1 MPILTVRG
9 LTKRFGGLT
18 ALRNLEL
25 EVEENSIHS
34 VIGPNGAGKT
44 TLFNCIVGFYKPE
57 EGEVLFDGHSLVG
70 LGPERVAALG
80 IARTY
85 QNIRLFN
92 NMTVIE
98 NILVGEHLRL
108 RSGLAGAVIRPPGTV
123 SEERRA
129 LDEAHRLLRF
139 VGLVGRGDYLA
150 KSLPYGEQ
158 RKLEIARALAMSPRL
173 ILLDEPTAGMNPAEK
188 EDMMRFIRRL
198 RDELGLTVVLIEHE
212 MRVVMSISDR
222 VTVLDFGEKISEG
235 TPREV
240 QQDPRVIEA
249 YLGRGAATSM
259 EPFHTTRPARA
270 AGPTIVELENVHSY
284 YGNIHV
290 LKGISLSVGEGEVVT
305 LIGANG
311 AGKTTTLR
319 TISGLVRARQGRI
332 TLGGHDIT
340 HELPHQIVSRGVVH
354 VPEGRRIFNQLTV
367 LENLE
372 MGAITVKNRERVRE
386 KLKFV
391 FGLFPRL
398 AERRN
403 QVAGTLSGG
412 EQQMLAIGRAL
423 MSDPKVLLLDEPS
436 MGLAPVLVE
445 NIFSTIGQLHQAGT
459 TILLVEQNA
468 RMALSVADRGYV
480 LQTGEIVL
488 SDIADNL
495 ARNEQVR
502 RVYLGIV

>member
-1 MPILTVRG
+1 LAILSIRG
-9 LTKRFGGLT
+9 VTKRFGGLI
-18 ALRNLEL
+18 ALRDLDL
-25 EVEENSIHS
+25 DVEENAIHS
-34 VIGPNGAGKT
+34 IIGPNGAGKT

-57 EGEVLFDGHSLVG
+57 AGEIQFNGHSLVG
-70 LGPERVAALG
+70 LAPDRIAALG

-92 NMTVIE
+92 NMTVLE
-98 NILVGEHLRL
+98 NILVGQHLRL
-108 RSGLAGAVIRPPGTV
+108 RAGLAGAVLRPPSTQR
-123 SEERRA
+123 EERSA
-129 LDEAHRLLRF
+129 LETAHRLLRF

-150 KSLPYGEQ
+150 KSLPYGQQ
-158 RKLEIARALAMSPRL
+158 RKLEIARALAMGPRL
-173 ILLDEPTAGMNPAEK
+173 LLLDEPTAGMNPAEK
-188 EDMMRFIRRL
+188 EEMMRFIHRL
-198 RDELGLTVVLIEHE
+198 RDELGLTIVLIEHE
-212 MRVVMSISDR
+212 MRVVMSISDK

-235 TPREV
+235 TPKQV
-240 QQDPRVIEA
+240 QEDPKVIEA
-249 YLGRGAATSM
+249 YLGRGAAVTREIVAAAAKPST
-259 EPFHTTRPARA
+259 PGTT
-270 AGPTIVELENVHSY
+270 VLELEGVHAY

-290 LKGISLSVGEGEVVT
+290 LKGISITVGEGEVVT

-319 TISGLVRARQGRI
+319 TISGLVRAKQGHVR
-332 TLGGHDIT
+332 LYGHDIT
-340 HELPHQIVSRGVVH
+340 HEPPHRIVALGVVH

-372 MGAITVKNRERVRE
+372 MGAITVKDRRRLRE

-398 AERRN
+398 EERRN

-423 MSDPKVLLLDEPS
+423 MADPKVLLMDEPS
-436 MGLAPVLVE
+436 MGLAPVIVDS
-445 NIFSTIGQLHQAGT
+445 IFATIAQLHQAGT

-480 LQTGEIVL
+480 LQTGEIAL
-488 SDIADNL
+488 TDTADNL
-495 ARNEQVR
+495 AKNEQVR
-502 RVYLGIV
+502 RVYLGIS